1 MVSRRLDKIKKV
13 IVTKPYVYYFI
24 FIFLLYI
31 FFNVIVNKVYVT
43 KDILIYNLSF
53 GIPYV
58 FFNLLIASLV
68 AVNINLMV
76 LKFKEL
82 KRINNGEKGLT
93 SFGVFMGVLGG
104 ACPGCFVGLFPAF
117 LGLFGVTAS
126 LSVLPLYGIEI
137 QIVSALLLIGSA
149 YLLTNDAVCKVRFD

>member
-1 MVSRRLDKIKKV
+1 MKRLDKIKKV
-13 IVTKPYVYYFI
+13 IVTKPYVFYFI
-24 FIFLLYI
+24 FIFLFYI
-31 FFNVIVNKVYVT
+31 FLNVVINQIHITRGVLF
-43 KDILIYNLSF
+43 D
-53 GIPYV
+53 
-58 FFNLLIASLV
+58 NLLYGTFFVIFNIFIAGLI

-76 LKFKEL
+76 LRFKEL
-82 KRINNGEKGLT
+82 KSINNGEKGLT

-149 YLLTNDAVCKVRFD
+149 YLLTNDATCRVKFD